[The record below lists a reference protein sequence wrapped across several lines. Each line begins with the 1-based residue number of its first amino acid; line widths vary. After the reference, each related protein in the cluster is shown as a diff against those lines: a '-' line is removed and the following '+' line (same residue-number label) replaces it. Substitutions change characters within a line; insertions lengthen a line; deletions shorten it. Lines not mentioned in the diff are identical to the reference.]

1 MAETPEELGGMSALA
16 RRLREE
22 AASEP
27 DPEEAK
33 SLLQT
38 AEKIEGVERDLLR
51 GQRELEA
58 MREQI
63 RSLPKELARARRRE
77 KELPGWV
84 VIVVLAGFFAAL
96 WYIKIK
102 HYSH

>member
-1 MAETPEELGGMSALA
+1 MAETPEEPCGVSALA

-22 AASEP
+22 AAKEP
-27 DPEEAK
+27 DPKEAE
-33 SLLQT
+33 SLLKT
-38 AEKIEGVERDLLR
+38 AEEIEGVERDLLQ
-51 GQRELEA
+51 GQRELAA
-58 MREQI
+58 MQERI
-63 RSLPKELARARRRE
+63 RLLPKEIARAQRRE

-84 VIVVLAGFFAAL
+84 VILVLAGFFAAL